1 MIRST
6 FSGFNTAL
14 SSLQANQK
22 RLDIVGQNLANMNT
36 EGYTRQKLDSSSLN
50 YVNPTSFYL
59 NENEVN
65 IGFGNSMDGVSQQR
79 DQFLDVQYRTQ
90 NAKVGYNENVKA
102 SLDSL
107 KEFMD
112 ETKIEGIATSFDNV
126 ETALHSLQDP
136 SHVNDPVYEG
146 EVRSRM
152 NATTTLLNS
161 TAQQI
166 TIAKT
171 NEVQNIT
178 GDSTS
183 ENGYVEDIN
192 DLLKEIGQLNDD
204 IKKNQLVGNS
214 ALELQDKRNMK
225 IDELSKLIPIK
236 VTIENDHD
244 GVNNTTGAST
254 EQIQKDADGNIVS
267 AEGESII
274 NAWPDDLNIDLVYS
288 TTDANGK
295 VTSNQT
301 IRLVSGSHIGDTDAP
316 TKDLAENLNYGKVEL
331 KLTGETAYDKTKALE
346 DPSKIALAF
355 TEAPANKPTPD
366 AGADGKIPAKTL
378 SSITT
383 DVAATETD
391 RTTLRLEGGKVQAS
405 LDMLADGVS
414 SIYNGST
421 YRSYDYYM
429 DRLDNLAQTFAMNMN
444 NLNRQGVTGEY
455 TQDYTVDKDANGVKT
470 TRKPLEALRKMPDDG
485 AATDG
490 DGKTVTAANY
500 LLLVNNGVSG
510 QHGQTAEGITAA
522 NISISKNWISGTTH
536 IGMKGDVDGQNSST
550 DTALNM
556 LQSMED
562 PQATLSGNTYN
573 SEMSATS
580 TYLANDSYNNQNAL
594 KVNTTVLDS
603 ISHSKDQISGVSMD
617 EEAANMMTYVTAYNA
632 AAKVMTAMDN
642 ILQTLLGIA
651 S

>member
-254 EQIQKDADGNIVS
+254 AQIQKDADGNIIS

-288 TTDANGK
+288 TTDVNGK

-301 IRLVSGSHIGDTDAP
+301 IRLISGSHIGDTDAP

-331 KLTGETAYDKTKALE
+331 KLTGQAAYDKTRALE

-355 TEAPANKPTPD
+355 TEAPANKPTPA

-391 RTTLRLEGGKVQAS
+391 RTTLRLEGGRVQAS

-429 DRLDNLAQTFAMNMN
+429 DRLDKLAQTFAMNMN

-455 TQDYTVDKDANGVKT
+455 EKSYARTDDPLAALNG
-470 TRKPLEALRKMPDDG
+470 MPDDG
-485 AATDG
+485 ASKGADGTTD
-490 DGKTVTAANY
+490 VTPANY

-510 QHGQTAEGITAA
+510 SDGQSAHNITAA

-562 PQATLSGNTYN
+562 PQSTLSGNTYN

>member
-166 TIAKT
+166 TIAET

-254 EQIQKDADGNIVS
+254 AQIQKDADGNIIS

-288 TTDANGK
+288 TTDVNGK

-301 IRLVSGSHIGDTDAP
+301 IRLISGSHIGDTDAP

-331 KLTGETAYDKTKALE
+331 KLTGQAAYDKTRALE

-355 TEAPANKPTPD
+355 TEAPANKPTPA

-391 RTTLRLEGGKVQAS
+391 RTTLRLEGGRVQAS

-429 DRLDNLAQTFAMNMN
+429 DRLDKLAQTFAMNMN

-455 TQDYTVDKDANGVKT
+455 EKSYARTDDPLAALNG
-470 TRKPLEALRKMPDDG
+470 MPDDG
-485 AATDG
+485 ASKGADGTTD
-490 DGKTVTAANY
+490 VTPANY

-510 QHGQTAEGITAA
+510 SDGQSAHNITAA

-562 PQATLSGNTYN
+562 PQSTLSGNTYN

>member
-166 TIAKT
+166 TIAET

-254 EQIQKDADGNIVS
+254 AQIQKDADGNIIS

-288 TTDANGK
+288 TTDVNGK

-301 IRLVSGSHIGDTDAP
+301 IRLISGSHIGDTDAP

-331 KLTGETAYDKTKALE
+331 KLTGQAAYDKTRALE

-355 TEAPANKPTPD
+355 TEAPANKPTPA

-391 RTTLRLEGGKVQAS
+391 RTTLRLEGGRVQAS

-429 DRLDNLAQTFAMNMN
+429 DRLDKLAQTFAMNMN

-455 TQDYTVDKDANGVKT
+455 KKSYASETDPLAALNG
-470 TRKPLEALRKMPDDG
+470 MPDDG
-485 AATDG
+485 ASKGADGTTD
-490 DGKTVTAANY
+490 VTPANY

-510 QHGQTAEGITAA
+510 SDGQSAHNITAA

-562 PQATLSGNTYN
+562 PQSTLSGNTYN

>member
-166 TIAKT
+166 TIAET

-254 EQIQKDADGNIVS
+254 EQIQKDADGNIIS

-288 TTDANGK
+288 TTDADGK

-301 IRLVSGSHIGDTDAP
+301 IRLISGSHIGDTDAP

-331 KLTGETAYDKTKALE
+331 KLTGEAAYDKTRALE

-355 TEAPANKPTPD
+355 TAAPAVISAPAAD
-366 AGADGKIPAKTL
+366 ADGKVPAKDLSTL
-378 SSITT
+378 QTITT
-383 DVAATETD
+383 DVAATKD
-391 RTTLRLEGGKVQAS
+391 DKTTLRLEGGRVQAS

-429 DRLDNLAQTFAMNMN
+429 DRLDKLAQTFAMNMN

-455 TQDYTVDKDANGVKT
+455 EKSYARTDDPLAALNG
-470 TRKPLEALRKMPDDG
+470 MPDDG
-485 AATDG
+485 ASKGADGTTD
-490 DGKTVTAANY
+490 VTPANY

-510 QHGQTAEGITAA
+510 SDGQSAHNITAA

-562 PQATLSGNTYN
+562 PQSTLSGNTYN